1 MPIAEHVPVLQQAA
15 VAALQV
21 AADGRYVDATYGR
34 GGHSQLLLAQL
45 REKGQLLVLDRDPD
59 AVRDAAKRFI
69 DEPRVTVVG
78 ANFADLDQVVEQQG
92 WTGLVDGLLLDL
104 GVSSPQLDVAERGF
118 GFSRDGELDMR
129 MDPESGES
137 AADWLA
143 RVAEGDLVH
152 VLKTYG
158 DERYARRIAAA
169 IVVARNES
177 PLRRTGEL
185 AEVVKRAHP
194 RWQRHHHP
202 ATRTF
207 QAIRIQVNGELDAI
221 KRVLVHARSCL
232 RIGGRIVVIS
242 FHSLEDRLVKR
253 ALRKPPPNPDLPR
266 HLPLPVTAEH
276 PWRVIGKAIKANSD
290 ELALNPRARSA
301 VLRVAERVA

>member
-1 MPIAEHVPVLQQAA
+1 MPAGEHVPVLQQAA

-34 GGHSQLLLAQL
+34 GGHSQLLLSQL

-78 ANFADLDQVVEQQG
+78 ANFADLDQVVEQRG

-137 AADWLA
+137 AADWLS

-158 DERYARRIAAA
+158 EERYARRIAAA
-169 IVVARNES
+169 IVAARNVS

-221 KRVLVHARSCL
+221 RRVLVHAPDSL
-232 RIGGRIVVIS
+232 RIGGRIAVIS

-253 ALRKPPPNPDLPR
+253 ALRKPPPNPNLPR
-266 HLPLPVTAEH
+266 HLPLPEAAEH
-276 PWRVIGKAIKANSD
+276 PWRVIGKAIKADSD